1 MLFSFKMRNLLHFCH
16 TDFVFQLRI
25 QSCCQNDVSVFVK
38 MSEKVISFFVFFV
51 FLLEVKL

>member
-16 TDFVFQLRI
+16 TDFVILLRI

-38 MSEKVISFFVFFV
+38 MSEKVVCFLFFPIGTEILVF
-51 FLLEVKL
+51 